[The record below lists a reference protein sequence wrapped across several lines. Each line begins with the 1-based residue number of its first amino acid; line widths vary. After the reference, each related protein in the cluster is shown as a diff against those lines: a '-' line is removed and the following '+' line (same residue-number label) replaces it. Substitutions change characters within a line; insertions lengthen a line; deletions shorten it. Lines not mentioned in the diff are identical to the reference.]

1 MSFGIT
7 TRNGVSLGLGTTPSL
22 VKSPPYATLRLN
34 FLGSSAIDSILTFT
48 RASSQT
54 YFDSTGT
61 LQTATTNVAAF
72 DYDPSTLVP
81 LGLSMWEARTN
92 SIRNN
97 TMVGAVA
104 GTPGTV
110 PTNWSVFSA
119 SGMATDVIGTGT
131 SSGISYVDLRIHG
144 TASATFYV
152 FAMEAAS
159 NIAASSGQVWS
170 ESLYAAIVGGS
181 LNNIVAVNTNVR
193 QQGGAASTF
202 DAAMSLTSSLI
213 RQPTSVA
220 TLTASATYVIP
231 AIYVQMTNGA
241 AIDFTLRIGMPQLE
255 LGAFATPVIAT
266 TTTAATRAAPVCST
280 TNLGWYTQN
289 IGTWV
294 VAARSAIV
302 SSGANQM
309 MARTSDNSYNNQIAV
324 SLSSTGFAALSTASG
339 GVFDGLATA
348 VAAITANTSF
358 KAAGAFAAND
368 LALSFNSAAVVTD
381 SALTAPAS
389 QTVFNVGSDHAGANH
404 FNGWI
409 ASLTYYPLRLPN
421 ATLQSL
427 ST

>member
-1 MSFGIT
+1 MSFGVN

-34 FLGSSAIDSILTFT
+34 FAEIGALDSILTFT

-92 SIRNN
+92 GMLYCRDFTNAAWTVKTTVTIAKDQ
-97 TMVGAVA
+97 TGIDGAV
-104 GTPGTV
+104 
-110 PTNWSVFSA
+110 NSA
-119 SGMATDVIGTGT
+119 SSILATGATSVVSQAIVQAATSSTLSFYVKRLIGTGT
-131 SSGISYVDLRIHG
+131 ITIKQ
-144 TASATFYV
+144 TASTLDITALI
-152 FAMEAAS
+152 
-159 NIAASSGQVWS
+159 NSSTWTRV
-170 ESLYAAIVGGS
+170 
-181 LNNIVAVNTNVR
+181 
-193 QQGGAASTF
+193 
-202 DAAMSLTSSLI
+202 
-213 RQPTSVA
+213 
-220 TLTASATYVIP
+220 TLTASVLNPVIGFIIATSGDKIAVDYGSFEV
-231 AIYVQMTNGA
+231 
-241 AIDFTLRIGMPQLE
+241 
-255 LGAFATPVIAT
+255 GAFATPAILT
-266 TTTAATRAAPVCST
+266 TAAAATRAAPVCST

-289 IGTWV
+289 IGTYV
-294 VAARSAIV
+294 VAASSAIAN
-302 SSGANQM
+302 SGANQF
-309 MARTSDNSYNNQIAV
+309 MARTSDNTYNNQIGV
-324 SLSSTGFAALSTASG
+324 SLSSTGFANISTASG
-339 GVFDGLATA
+339 GVFNGLATA
-348 VAAITANTSF
+348 VSAITANTPF

-368 LALSFNSAAVVTD
+368 LAFSYNAAAVVTD

>member
-7 TRNGVSLGLGTTPSL
+7 TRNGVSLGLGATPSL
-22 VKSPPYATLRLN
+22 AKVPPYATLRLN
-34 FLGSSAIDSILTFT
+34 FAQANALDSILTFT

-72 DYDPSTLVP
+72 DYDPTTLVP
-81 LGLSMWEARTN
+81 LGLSLWEARTN
-92 SIRNN
+92 NFTQSGALDNAAWVDNGTSRPGGNVTDPAGGSAGVNVLANGAASSHFISGGGGAAAATATSIF
-97 TMVGAVA
+97 VKA
-104 GTPGTV
+104 GTQSLVQLAVGGTAV
-110 PTNWSVFSA
+110 PYVNYDLVNKT
-119 SGMATDVIGTGT
+119 ATPFGTGT
-131 SSGISYVDLRIHG
+131 
-144 TASATFYV
+144 T
-152 FAMEAAS
+152 
-159 NIAASSGQVWS
+159 
-170 ESLYAAIVGGS
+170 AAIQALPNGWFRISMVTTDALSTGLRLYFITS
-181 LNNIVAVNTNVR
+181 T
-193 QQGGAASTF
+193 AAARGES
-202 DAAMSLTSSLI
+202 SSL
-213 RQPTSVA
+213 S
-220 TLTASATYVIP
+220 
-231 AIYVQMTNGA
+231 TNLYLYGA
-241 AIDFTLRIGMPQLE
+241 QQEA
-255 LGAFATPVIAT
+255 GAFATPYIAT
-266 TTTAATRAAPVCST
+266 TAAAATRAAPVCST

-404 FNGWI
+404 YNGWI

-421 ATLQSL
+421 ATLQAL